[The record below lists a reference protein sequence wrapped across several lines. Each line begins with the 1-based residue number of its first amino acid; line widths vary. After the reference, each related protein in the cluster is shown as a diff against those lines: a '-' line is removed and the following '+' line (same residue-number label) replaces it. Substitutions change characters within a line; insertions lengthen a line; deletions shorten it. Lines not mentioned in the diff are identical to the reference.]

1 MPKAEGRSPESS
13 PALPG
18 SGAETDPGP
27 GEVRVLVTGSSKV
40 FRLNKRAAAS
50 KSEYFKV
57 NLSSWHERDDDFE
70 TLKLDP
76 EFCSA
81 EAMTVLEEF
90 INFGDLDYSSPEQAE
105 EVMKAANYLLMP
117 EAEKHSV
124 ERVMRL
130 ISKQNFVNYY
140 QTYCVTRGIIRLQ
153 NFIMSTIVW
162 PSNAARRRKYGKFDM
177 TIKLSHL
184 EFPCH
189 QSLMSAASQR
199 IQNILTSPAQS
210 PHPTLDG
217 RELGIS
223 SQNAQVAFNFLEWIY
238 LNEHLAPVT
247 SMADCLTV
255 LRLGQRLLLSERQI
269 NPCLQYLSS
278 HVSLSNVSQILQVG
292 VDVGQEEV
300 RRIALLYL
308 IYKISDLEP
317 LFLSLSLQDV
327 CTVLSDSRLNVQD
340 ELTVAQLAFKWV
352 AKQNKVS
359 EIVLVTSVDL
369 LHFAEHH

>member
-18 SGAETDPGP
+18 SGGETDPGP
-27 GEVRVLVTGSSKV
+27 GEVRVLVTDSSKV

-57 NLSSWHERDDDFE
+57 NLSSWHERDDFE

-81 EAMTVLEEF
+81 EAMTVLEEY

-153 NFIMSTIVW
+153 NFIMSTIVR
-162 PSNAARRRKYGKFDM
+162 PSNSARRRKYGKFDM

-189 QSLMSAASQR
+189 QSLMSAASRR
-199 IQNILTSPAQS
+199 IQNILTSPDQS
-210 PHPTLDG
+210 LHPIVEG
-217 RELGIS
+217 GELGIS

-238 LNEHLAPVT
+238 LNQQLPPVT

-255 LRLGQRLLLSERQI
+255 LRLAQRLLLSERQI
-269 NPCLQYLSS
+269 QPVLQYLSH
-278 HVSLSNVSQILQVG
+278 HVSLTNVSQILQVG
-292 VDVGQEEV
+292 VDVGLEEV

-317 LFLSLSLQDV
+317 LFLSLSLF
-327 CTVLSDSRLNVQD
+327 LSSA
-340 ELTVAQLAFKWV
+340 TPG
-352 AKQNKVS
+352 
-359 EIVLVTSVDL
+359 
-369 LHFAEHH
+369 